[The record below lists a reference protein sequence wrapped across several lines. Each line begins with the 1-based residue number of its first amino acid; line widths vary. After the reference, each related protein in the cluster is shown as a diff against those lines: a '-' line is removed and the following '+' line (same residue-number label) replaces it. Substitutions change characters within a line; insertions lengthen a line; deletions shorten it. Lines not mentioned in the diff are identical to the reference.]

1 MKEAI
6 KADKAPQPIGPY
18 SQAVKAGNL
27 VFISGQLPIYSATG
41 KMCEGP
47 MEECARL
54 ALINLQQ
61 IVAEAGGSMDNIVKI
76 TIFLKDIG
84 KFDRVNAAYTE
95 FFKAPFPSRS
105 VIEVSNLPAGGNIEI
120 EAVAVVD

>member
-6 KADKAPQPIGPY
+6 NSEKAPQPIGTY
-18 SQAVKAGNL
+18 SQAVKSGNMIF
-27 VFISGQLPIYSATG
+27 VSGQLPIYSATG

-61 IVAEAGGSMDNIVKI
+61 ILGEAGGSMNNIVKL
-76 TIFLKDIG
+76 TIFLKDITR
-84 KFDRVNAAYTE
+84 FERVNAACSE
-95 FFKAPFPSRS
+95 FFTTPFPSRS
-105 VIEVSNLPAGGNIEI
+105 VVEVCNLPAEANIAIDAIAVI
-120 EAVAVVD
+120 E

>member
-6 KADKAPQPIGPY
+6 NAEKAPQPIGPY
-18 SQAVKAGNL
+18 SQAVKAGNM

-61 IVAEAGGSMDNIVKI
+61 IVAKAGGSMNSVVKVN
-76 TIFLKDIG
+76 IFLTDIDR
-84 KFDRVNAAYTE
+84 FDRVNAAYTE
-95 FFKAPFPSRS
+95 FFKEPFPSRS
-105 VIEVSNLPAGGNIEI
+105 IIEVSRLPAGASIEI
-120 EAVAVVD
+120 EAIAVID